1 MNSIES
7 LVAASHENFDLT
19 SQSDQKRLMELTE
32 RLLDSKTG
40 IQELKKTARQA
51 PLEFRLAVMLAE
63 SRYIL
68 QGIGQPVSIGIVFA
82 MWGEHNRLKPKSAGN
97 PHGEDSLRTKLSQLD
112 WITRGTRVD
121 WHLYAVDDG
130 DPMNSGTIARD
141 MIHGHPLEHRVSVLH
156 LADLLPAEDGPLR
169 GLGTPDDSR
178 KGGAIICGS
187 MKAISDGVDAVIYT
201 DADNSVHLGQ
211 IGLLLGPFIGQQV
224 RVVLGTRKHE
234 DAVLVK
240 QEARWGIGIKLLRHM
255 QRMVGSPI
263 FSRGIKDTQAAFKLY
278 QSGLLKRII
287 SDSTLYD
294 FSFDTD
300 WILAAIKM
308 GEPYVLVPFAFID
321 SASESASATQGPMT
335 TWEVLL
341 QGLKASVRKHG
352 LPHNEEMA
360 RVLDEEIKSSADLDI
375 LIDHLPPELEDATDA
390 QLGDPAIMSPAAV
403 RVWIRQRKLQTA

>member
-1 MNSIES
+1 MNSIDS
-7 LVAASHENFDLT
+7 LIAASHENFDLT
-19 SQSDQKRLMELTE
+19 SQSDQERLMELTE
-32 RLLDSKTG
+32 SLLTSQIG
-40 IQELKKTARQA
+40 VQALKKVAKRT
-51 PLEFRLAVMLAE
+51 PLEFRLALMLAE
-63 SRYIL
+63 SRTTLLDID
-68 QGIGQPVSIGIVFA
+68 QPVSIGIIFA
-82 MWGEHNRLKPKSAGN
+82 MWGEHNRLKPRSDEN

-112 WITRGTRVD
+112 WVTRGTGVD

-130 DPMNSGTIARD
+130 DPMHSGDIARD
-141 MIHGHPLEHRVSVLH
+141 MIRDHPLEYRVTVLH
-156 LADLLPAEDGPLR
+156 LADALPAKDGPLH
-169 GLGTPDDSR
+169 GLKTPDDSR
-178 KGGAIICGS
+178 KGGAIIHGS
-187 MKAISDGVDAVIYT
+187 MQAISDGVDAVIYT

-278 QSGLLKRII
+278 QAWVLKRII
-287 SDSTLYD
+287 ADSTLYD

-308 GEPYVLVPFAFID
+308 GEPYTLVPFAFID

-341 QGLKASVRKHG
+341 QGLKDSVRKHG
-352 LPHNEEMA
+352 LPHNKEMA
-360 RVLDEEIKSSADLDI
+360 RVLDEEIESAADLDI
-375 LIDHLPPELEDATDA
+375 LINHLPPELQEATDA
-390 QLGDPAIMSPAAV
+390 ELGDPAIMTPAAV
-403 RVWIRQRKLQTA
+403 RAWIRQRKLQTA

>member
-1 MNSIES
+1 MNNIES
-7 LVAASHENFDLT
+7 LVAASHESFDLT
-19 SQSDQKRLMELTE
+19 SQPDQKRLMELAE
-32 RLLDSKTG
+32 RLLDSKVG
-40 IQELKKTARQA
+40 IKELKMTARQA

-63 SRYIL
+63 SRVIL
-68 QGIGQPVSIGIVFA
+68 RGIDKPVSIGVVFA
-82 MWGEHNRLKPKSAGN
+82 MWGEHNRLKPKGAGN

-112 WITRGTRVD
+112 WVTQGTRID

-130 DPMNSGTIARD
+130 DPMNSGAIARD
-141 MIHGHPLEHRVSVLH
+141 MIHGHPSEERVSVLH
-156 LADLLPAEDGPLR
+156 LADALPAEDGPLR
-169 GLGTPDDSR
+169 GLGTADDSR

-211 IGLLLGPFIGQQV
+211 IGLLLDPFIGQQV

-287 SDSTLYD
+287 SDPTLYD

-308 GEPYVLVPFAFID
+308 HEPYAMVPFAFID

-360 RVLDEEIKSSADLDI
+360 RVLDEEIKSSADLDL
-375 LIDHLPPELEDATDA
+375 LINHLPPELEEVTDA
-390 QLGDPAIMSPAAV
+390 QLGDPAIMDPATIRA
-403 RVWIRQRKLQTA
+403 WIHRCKTQTA